1 MNVFPN
7 SLHGYCLQHLEDNFH
22 REFKHSQ
29 LKSLLWQAAQMT
41 TKEIFNEALANM
53 SKINERSVKWLLQYA
68 DSKHWA
74 ELYFVG
80 KRYDHLTSNIAESL
94 NSWIL
99 EAQEMS
105 ILAMLEKI

>member
-1 MNVFPN
+1 
-7 SLHGYCLQHLEDNFH
+7 
-22 REFKHSQ
+22 
-29 LKSLLWQAAQMT
+29 MT

-53 SKINERSVKWLLQYA
+53 SKINERSVEWLLQHA

-80 KRYDHLTSNIAESL
+80 KRYDYLTSNIAESL

-99 EAQEMS
+99 EAREMS
-105 ILAMLEKI
+105 ILAILEKI